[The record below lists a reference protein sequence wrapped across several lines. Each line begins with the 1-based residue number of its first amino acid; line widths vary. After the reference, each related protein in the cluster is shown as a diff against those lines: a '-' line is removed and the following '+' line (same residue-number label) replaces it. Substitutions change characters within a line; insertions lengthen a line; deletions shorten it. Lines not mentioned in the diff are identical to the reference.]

1 MRYELNIDEIGFRNV
16 DWFGIFR
23 KEISE
28 TISMTQ
34 GYKDSEDCIIK
45 CSYGNYTRDITISK
59 TDYIDFDTDET
70 VYAMCVN
77 GPGIKLYDES
87 IYNFEFEFNSVEF
100 LNHMVQQDIVYKTL
114 QSVKNV
120 VNFKREQYKIL
131 MSQYGADFF
140 VQPIVL
146 ENNKLL
152 IKQSTEFWLQ
162 GRKIRVILTPDV
174 TKLNSLEVHDWP
186 VSIEL
191 ISVKFETTV
200 QWILDNLEKIL
211 SKFEE
216 FEEGFKEIVEEE
228 IEEIRD
234 VKTAYL
240 RKKMNFIENYKES
253 DHVPQ

>member
-1 MRYELNIDEIGFRNV
+1 MRYQLDIYETGFINV
-16 DWFGIFR
+16 DWFNIFR

-28 TISMTQ
+28 TISMQQ
-34 GYKDSEDCIIK
+34 GYKDSEDCIIH
-45 CSYGNYTRDITISK
+45 CSYGSYNRDIVISQSNYT
-59 TDYIDFDTDET
+59 DYDTDET
-70 VYAMCVN
+70 VYSIDITS
-77 GPGIKLYDES
+77 PGIKIYDDS
-87 IYNFEFEFNSVEF
+87 ISNFEFEFNSVEF
-100 LNHMVQQDIVYKTL
+100 LNHMVQQDTVYKTL
-114 QSVKNV
+114 QSIKNV
-120 VNFKREQYKIL
+120 VNFKLEQYKIL

-140 VQPIVL
+140 IQPIVL

-162 GRKIRVILTPDV
+162 KTKIRVILSPDV

-200 QWILDNLEKIL
+200 QWILDNLEKIN
-211 SKFEE
+211 STFEE
-216 FEEGFKEIVEEE
+216 FEEEFQEIVEEE

-253 DHVPQ
+253 DHVS